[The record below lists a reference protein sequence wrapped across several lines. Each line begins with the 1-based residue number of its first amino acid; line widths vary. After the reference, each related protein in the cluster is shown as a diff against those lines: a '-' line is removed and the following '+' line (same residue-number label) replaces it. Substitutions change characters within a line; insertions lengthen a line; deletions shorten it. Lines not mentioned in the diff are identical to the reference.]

1 MYTNDKNRFLG
12 YKKELVQPSRCL
24 RRNMTPQERRLWYSF
39 LRNYEVKVYRQRVID
54 RFIVDFYC
62 AKAKLVIEVD
72 GGQHYSEDGVMHDR
86 ERTAYLQG
94 YGLEVLRFSN
104 SDVDR
109 RFEAVCEQ
117 INETVKSRM
126 K

>member
-1 MYTNDKNRFLG
+1 
-12 YKKELVQPSRCL
+12 
-24 RRNMTPQERRLWYSF
+24 MTPQERRLWYSF